1 MFIFLIF
8 LATIIVAIASFFIKE
23 KRDRFSTA
31 FAGIFAVLVIIY
43 SFVRFS
49 SGYTGG
55 FISRVSYSLAPS
67 IGINFTTGVSGF
79 TDALL
84 ILSVIV
90 IFISTLI
97 AEKKELDRLM
107 FSYILTTEVGLIGV
121 LISRDFLFFYIF
133 WEVVLIPVYFMIAQ
147 FGKFRKE
154 SVGLKFFVYT
164 HIGSVFLL
172 LSIFAVYTYNFDKTG
187 VLTFEIGSLMTNST
201 FSYMPAFWRDFTIF
215 GFLFAFLVKM
225 PVFPLHSWLPDS
237 YESAPY
243 PATVILS
250 GGLSLMGGLGLFG
263 ILLPVTQSLGTFVLS
278 FLIGIGIVSLIYF
291 ALAAMMQSSLKRMMA
306 LASAASMGFV
316 VLAFGAGGL
325 ETGYEKTLELSGGMF
340 QIVAHG
346 LIMAFVFSALYFIK
360 RSTGKENIQELG
372 GIFRETP
379 FLASFLLAGL
389 LASLGLPGMAGFVGE
404 FSVLVGSFQAIGWV
418 ILFVIF
424 GMILTASYHIWAAQR
439 SLYGPYNENLGRI
452 RDSGTYQT
460 IVLGASLIVILI
472 LGIFPNL
479 LFGLLTAYSGGL

>member
-1 MFIFLIF
+1 MAL
-8 LATIIVAIASFFIKE
+8 
-23 KRDRFSTA
+23 
-31 FAGIFAVLVIIY
+31 VLIY

-67 IGINFTTGVSGF
+67 IGINFSTGVSGF

-97 AEKKELDRLM
+97 AEKKELDRVM
-107 FSYILTTEVGLIGV
+107 FSYILTTESGLIGV

-147 FGKFRKE
+147 FGSFRKE

-172 LSIFAVYTYNFDKTG
+172 LSIFAVYTYHFDQTG
-187 VLTFEIGSLMTNST
+187 VLTFQIGSLMTNST
-201 FSYMPAFWRDFTIF
+201 FSYMPVFWRDFTIF

-278 FLIGIGIVSLIYF
+278 FLIALGIISLVYF

-360 RSTGKENIQELG
+360 RSTGKENIHEMG

-389 LASLGLPGMAGFVGE
+389 LASLGLPGMAGFIGE

-418 ILFVIF
+418 ILLVIF

-460 IVLGASLIVILI
+460 VVLGASLVVILI

-479 LFGLLTAYSGGL
+479 LFGLLTAYTGGL